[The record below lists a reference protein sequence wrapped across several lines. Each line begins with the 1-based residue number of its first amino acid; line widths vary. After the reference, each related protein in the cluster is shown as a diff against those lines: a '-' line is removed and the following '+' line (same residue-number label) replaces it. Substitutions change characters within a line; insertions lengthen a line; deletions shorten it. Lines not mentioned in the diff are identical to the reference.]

1 MVAGVP
7 TANGY
12 DDVHTFIVRDQSQLT
27 KETILQKIAEKS
39 TQAALHMKL
48 TKIHF
53 LADIP
58 KTTLQKPKRYLL
70 KRIALE
76 ETIALENPLTGETAS
91 TKNIEQT
98 VTRLIAQH
106 GEIDSHRITLSTKSF
121 LELGL
126 DSLAAINLALE
137 LEDIHLI
144 NVDEIFNQDMTVAD
158 LVVYLPP
165 DKHHQ
170 PGGNHSETGPKVK
183 KKIDYL
189 LFKVACVLAR
199 CLYKITVK
207 NEQTIPTNCG
217 YIICANHV
225 SNLDYLWLT
234 VNLKKEQFQTFY
246 CMAKHEVVNKAA
258 ISQLL
263 TRICGLIPITR
274 DQAGS
279 SSLLHCKDT
288 LKANNGLLIPPE
300 GTRSKSGQLGTLKK
314 WLPCWRLIP
323 VSPLFPLIPT
333 GLTTSTHE
341 TIS

>member
-165 DKHHQ
+165 
-170 PGGNHSETGPKVK
+170 
-183 KKIDYL
+183 
-189 LFKVACVLAR
+189 
-199 CLYKITVK
+199 
-207 NEQTIPTNCG
+207 
-217 YIICANHV
+217 
-225 SNLDYLWLT
+225 
-234 VNLKKEQFQTFY
+234 
-246 CMAKHEVVNKAA
+246 
-258 ISQLL
+258 
-263 TRICGLIPITR
+263 
-274 DQAGS
+274 
-279 SSLLHCKDT
+279 
-288 LKANNGLLIPPE
+288 
-300 GTRSKSGQLGTLKK
+300 
-314 WLPCWRLIP
+314 
-323 VSPLFPLIPT
+323 
-333 GLTTSTHE
+333 
-341 TIS
+341 